1 MRKTYVIGDV
11 HGCYQTLKALLD
23 KISPDPQTDVVVFLG
38 DYVNR
43 GPDSKKVISELLR
56 LQRQFRH
63 FMALMGN
70 HEFMLLNYL
79 AGRDQEFFLMMGGRQ
94 TLESYGIDD
103 SSRSSLLSRLSQDHL
118 RFLNDLPAYWEDEDY
133 IYVHGGLQPGVHLTQ
148 QTTEWLLWAREK
160 FIKSDYD
167 FGKRIVF
174 GHTPFN
180 TPRIEPNKIGIDTGA
195 VYGGRLTCLVLPNLE
210 FVSVP
215 RETW

>member
-79 AGRDQEFFLMMGGRQ
+79 AGRDQEFFSFRSKEYSSPAASEGC
-94 TLESYGIDD
+94 GI
-103 SSRSSLLSRLSQDHL
+103 
-118 RFLNDLPAYWEDEDY
+118 
-133 IYVHGGLQPGVHLTQ
+133 
-148 QTTEWLLWAREK
+148 
-160 FIKSDYD
+160 
-167 FGKRIVF
+167 
-174 GHTPFN
+174 
-180 TPRIEPNKIGIDTGA
+180 
-195 VYGGRLTCLVLPNLE
+195 
-210 FVSVP
+210 
-215 RETW
+215 